1 MSKRRAVGTQHIPVS
16 VARQGTLSSHAC
28 AKPGAM
34 RARGRVRT
42 SDGRQVVHD
51 NFFHDDS
58 HDDVH
63 DCMPSFA
70 APPRYPCGGGGAV
83 PGWLE
88 SAHNPCGF
96 AQCAFR
102 PKSPSWK
109 DLTSASML
117 SMARK
122 SNRILRFLH
131 LHATLA
137 GGVPIRVAYSGKLR
151 NFDVA
156 CRLGQARGCRGATC
170 RTLPH
175 GCPVGEA
182 VLTMIMIHDPVHGTN
197 PSRLS
202 AQGELRIRSH
212 EHSECDGRCAR
223 FPNLG
228 GASGAVGPSW
238 RGSSRSNSPAT
249 IEV

>member
-1 MSKRRAVGTQHIPVS
+1 MSKRSAVGTQHIPVS
-16 VARQGTLSSHAC
+16 VARQGKLSSHAC

-63 DCMPSFA
+63 DCMRSTA
-70 APPRYPCGGGGAV
+70 APPRSPCSGVV

-117 SMARK
+117 WMARK
-122 SNRILRFLH
+122 SNRILRFPSPSCHTCWRCPDPCGITAASSEILMLRVGVSRLEDAVE
-131 LHATLA
+131 LHAEHCHMA
-137 GGVPIRVAYSGKLR
+137 VPSE
-151 NFDVA
+151 
-156 CRLGQARGCRGATC
+156 RLC
-170 RTLPH
+170 
-175 GCPVGEA
+175 
-182 VLTMIMIHDPVHGTN
+182 
-197 PSRLS
+197 
-202 AQGELRIRSH
+202 
-212 EHSECDGRCAR
+212 
-223 FPNLG
+223 
-228 GASGAVGPSW
+228 
-238 RGSSRSNSPAT
+238 SP
-249 IEV
+249 